1 MSSQQA
7 TIGPALME
15 EVERTN
21 IVIMRG
27 LGQGRRTPPRK
38 DPYAMDID
46 QGKSC
51 YICGEFGHMAH
62 YCRNQEERVVAER
75 RLEYEERREEL
86 FEYENYLKGK
96 KNLDTLN

>member
-21 IVIMRG
+21 TVMMRG

-38 DPYAMDID
+38 DSYAMDID
-46 QGKSC
+46 RGKSC
-51 YICGEFGHMAH
+51 YICGVWAH
-62 YCRNQEERVVAER
+62 GPLLQKPKRKGSS
-75 RLEYEERREEL
+75 REEV
-86 FEYENYLKGK
+86 GI
-96 KNLDTLN
+96 